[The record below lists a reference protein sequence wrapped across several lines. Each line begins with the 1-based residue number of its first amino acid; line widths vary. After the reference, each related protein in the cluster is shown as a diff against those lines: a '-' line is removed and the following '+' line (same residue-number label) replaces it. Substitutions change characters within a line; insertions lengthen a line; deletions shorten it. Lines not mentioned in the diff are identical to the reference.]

1 MRFPLEALVE
11 PLVHWYELN
20 RKTFPWREDPTPY
33 RVWISEIMLQ
43 QTRIEAALP
52 YYTRF
57 LEAFPDVCALASAEQ
72 EKVLKLWQGLGYYS
86 RAKNLQKAAKIV
98 CETYHGELP
107 RSAKELRALPGIGDY
122 TAGAIASIAMGL
134 PEPAV
139 DGNVLRVIMRLAA
152 CGDDVM
158 RADVKTRVAEELRQI
173 YPSGAKAGLLTQG
186 LMELGETVC
195 LPAGE
200 VKCGVCPLSSLC
212 LAYASGKTAEF
223 PVRSKPK
230 PRAVEERTIVVLTH
244 RGHVALHK
252 RTEGVLRDLWEPV
265 NFAGK
270 MDLAAVEKRLSES
283 GVSVVSSEDLGKAK
297 HVFSHIEWHM
307 TGFLCETDGEPNALS
322 DGYAFLW
329 DDAEKIGETKSDPSA
344 FRAYRKKTGLL

>member
-57 LEAFPDVCALASAEQ
+57 LEAFPDVRALASAEQ

-122 TAGAIASIAMGL
+122 TAGAIA
-134 PEPAV
+134 
-139 DGNVLRVIMRLAA
+139 
-152 CGDDVM
+152 
-158 RADVKTRVAEELRQI
+158 
-173 YPSGAKAGLLTQG
+173 
-186 LMELGETVC
+186 
-195 LPAGE
+195 
-200 VKCGVCPLSSLC
+200 
-212 LAYASGKTAEF
+212 
-223 PVRSKPK
+223 
-230 PRAVEERTIVVLTH
+230 
-244 RGHVALHK
+244 
-252 RTEGVLRDLWEPV
+252 
-265 NFAGK
+265 
-270 MDLAAVEKRLSES
+270 
-283 GVSVVSSEDLGKAK
+283 
-297 HVFSHIEWHM
+297 
-307 TGFLCETDGEPNALS
+307 
-322 DGYAFLW
+322 
-329 DDAEKIGETKSDPSA
+329 
-344 FRAYRKKTGLL
+344 